1 MITCERPGLVD
12 LAARALGGSVIAASD
27 ESFGPKESLLL
38 PTDPAFVPGTYDL
51 RGEVVDGW
59 ETRRH
64 AGPAGDWALVRLGAP
79 GRVHAVDIDTRF
91 FTGNHPSGCQVFGAV
106 LSPSDDPRDPAV
118 AWFPLVRSTTLE
130 PDSRNLLA
138 VDDHRRI
145 THVRLHLESDGG
157 VARLRVYG
165 EVIVNPAEL
174 ADVTVEMSG
183 IENGGFLVWSSDTF
197 YSDARSL
204 IAPGRP
210 QSMGDGWETRRRRD
224 IGPES
229 HDAVIVALAAEADLQ
244 RIEVDTTWFVF
255 NASTQV
261 CVLGTRERPEDGTSW
276 WTVPFEVTVL
286 ERTPLDPDR
295 RRQFTVDVQG
305 ITALRLQ
312 AYPDGGIARL
322 RALGRPTAA
331 GLAELET
338 RWAAAQ

>member
-1 MITCERPGLVD
+1 MNACERPGLVD

-38 PTDPAFVPGTYDL
+38 AADPAFIPGTFDL

-64 AGPAGDWALVRLGAP
+64 AGPAGDWALLRLGAA
-79 GRVHAVDIDTRF
+79 GRVHAVDVDTRF
-91 FTGNHPSGCQVFGAV
+91 FTGNHPSGCRVDGAA
-106 LSPSDDPRDPAV
+106 LSPADDPRDPAV
-118 AWFPLVRSTTLE
+118 AWFPLVRSTALK
-130 PDSRNLLA
+130 PDSRNILA
-138 VDDHRRI
+138 VADHRRV

-165 EVIVNPAEL
+165 DVIVDPAEL

-183 IENGGFLVWSSDTF
+183 VENGGIMVWSSDTF
-197 YSDARSL
+197 YSDARAL

-210 QSMGDGWETRRRRD
+210 QTMGDGWETRRRRD

-229 HDAVIVALAAEADLQ
+229 HDAVIIALAAEADLQ

-255 NASTQV
+255 NASAQA
-261 CVLGTRERPEDGTSW
+261 CVLGTRERPDDGTSW
-276 WTVPFEVTVL
+276 WTVPFDVTVL
-286 ERTPLDPDR
+286 QRTTLEPDR
-295 RRQFTVDVQG
+295 RRQFTVDVRG
-305 ITALRLQ
+305 VTALRLQ

-322 RALGRPTAA
+322 RALGRPTVA
-331 GLAELET
+331 GLSELET
-338 RWAAAQ
+338 RWAAAL